1 MYITRNKEYVRECVL
16 HEVMLE
22 QICVVHC
29 SYVLQMRTIA
39 NCKSYE
45 SQTIDTNVYI
55 WYV

>member
-1 MYITRNKEYVRECVL
+1 MNITRNKEYVRECVL

-45 SQTIDTNVYI
+45 SLTIDTKV
-55 WYV
+55 